1 MDILEN
7 NSANNECDLCE
18 VIYTAAKDHGFKSHD
33 GIQQIS
39 LVRSGDDFVLEGSEQ
54 RFLHLIETMQDTT
67 VPLATPE
74 LASLTSNRDP
84 SPADLDSFMKLPR
97 AWLEECN
104 TSHQDVCAPKD
115 THILPTRLINVANL
129 KKPKIV
135 ATADLSQAI
144 LSGGVRYIAVSHRW
158 GDMPYLTITT
168 QNNLEQR
175 QKKIPMDELPL
186 SFRNAIAITSALGC
200 TYLWID
206 SLCITQGPDG
216 DFSEEAD
223 KMQTIFNG
231 AYCVLAACNAES
243 AKVGFLENRES
254 PSNAS
259 RSTYWECGEGI
270 RCKTLAKLKND
281 KIAFLSDPNFP
292 DYTIRPSSTIGDQ
305 IKLFIDLFQRY
316 TRLEFSH
323 LEDRPIAIDG
333 LMERLTMTF
342 KTRSLAGLFKTFWGR
357 YLLWRRADNAGP
369 LKNIPRG
376 THSRRTPPT
385 CSWMAFDGAISFIE
399 PGGGQVSW
407 NDAGVKL
414 PFANLTGDQTSWLR
428 TSCQD
433 GSVAIQA
440 KVSYFNI
447 PEKANRSEA
456 CMYYD
461 DTTIRAAKCVIV
473 GTDKYHGND
482 ASLKKHYALIVKPL
496 SHSLGGT
503 SYERCGVGYMPGKY
517 IRLGNPSVY
526 MPIE

>member
-7 NSANNECDLCE
+7 NSANNVCDLCE
-18 VIYTAAKDHGFKSHD
+18 VIYTAAKDHGFKSQD

-54 RFLHLIETMQDTT
+54 RFLRLIETMQDTT
-67 VPLATPE
+67 VPLAAPE

-135 ATADLSQAI
+135 ATADLSHAI
-144 LSGGVRYIAVSHRW
+144 LSGGIRYIAVSHRW

-270 RCKTLAKLKND
+270 RCKTLAKLK
-281 KIAFLSDPNFP
+281 K
-292 DYTIRPSSTIGDQ
+292 
-305 IKLFIDLFQRY
+305 
-316 TRLEFSH
+316 LEFSH

-385 CSWMAFDGAISFIE
+385 WSWMAFDGAISFIE

-440 KVSYFNI
+440 KVPYFNI

-456 CMYYD
+456 CIYYD

-496 SHSLGGT
+496 SHSLGAT

>member
-7 NSANNECDLCE
+7 NSANNVCDLCE

-39 LVRSGDDFVLEGSEQ
+39 LVRSDDDFVLEGSEQ
-54 RFLHLIETMQDTT
+54 RFLRLIETMQDTT

-97 AWLEECN
+97 ACLEECN

-144 LSGGVRYIAVSHRW
+144 LSGGIRYIAVSHRW

-243 AKVGFLENRES
+243 AKVGSLENRES

-305 IKLFIDLFQRY
+305 IKLFIDLFQR
-316 TRLEFSH
+316 RF
-323 LEDRPIAIDG
+323 RRG
-333 LMERLTMTF
+333 
-342 KTRSLAGLFKTFWGR
+342 TRS
-357 YLLWRRADNAGP
+357 RRA
-369 LKNIPRG
+369 
-376 THSRRTPPT
+376 PPT
-385 CSWMAFDGAISFIE
+385 WSWVAFDGAISFIE

-428 TSCQD
+428 KSCQD

-440 KVSYFNI
+440 KVPYFNI

-456 CMYYD
+456 CIYYD